1 MRYRGRKGDPGRV
14 GIPIYKC
21 LEFTAKAEGRPGP
34 HVTIAATQID
44 AYIEMRILDR
54 MREPGAAA
62 MFERRGETADV
73 PKLKAERKEV
83 SDGLARMAGDEALG
97 ILPRSIYLD
106 AAKRVTARLEEIDAL
121 IAEAG
126 KMDAAALLLGAD
138 DPADVWEGL
147 DITVQRKIVESLV
160 HVTIKPPGCGCRNPD
175 LTQLVRVAWRK
186 G

>member
-1 MRYRGRKGDPGRV
+1 
-14 GIPIYKC
+14 
-21 LEFTAKAEGRPGP
+21 
-34 HVTIAATQID
+34 
-44 AYIEMRILDR
+44 
-54 MREPGAAA
+54 
-62 MFERRGETADV
+62 V